1 MRWVKEI
8 LVHRAPQGLSQ
19 EVMSESGR
27 NKLVW
32 GQGIILPLVAL
43 KLLVREEVIAE
54 TARWRALQ

>member
-1 MRWVKEI
+1 
-8 LVHRAPQGLSQ
+8 
-19 EVMSESGR
+19 MSESGR

-43 KLLVREEVIAE
+43 KLLLREEVIAE